1 MKKLILILLFIPLV
15 SFGQNLIEDNIEP
28 FKELI
33 SDPMYNENNG
43 QNKSFFKGYWID
55 TSGILKYRFEHLIK
69 GDIEFTYNKWSAGV
83 SYRYNSFMKN
93 LDKIF
98 IDLDTTL
105 QLLPTGIAQ
114 YREDRNGKGD
124 FVYDTRLSY
133 RMTEST
139 KVAFLINNLLNRE
152 YMIRPLTI
160 EAPRTF
166 LVQFTI
172 KV

>member
-1 MKKLILILLFIPLV
+1 MSPM
-15 SFGQNLIEDNIEP
+15 NLAPDDTTYEGGTY
-28 FKELI
+28 KESSL
-33 SDPMYNENNG
+33 
-43 QNKSFFKGYWID
+43 D
-55 TSGILKYRFEHLIK
+55 TSGILKYRFQHLIK
-69 GDIEFTYNKWSAGV
+69 GDIEFTYNKWSAGI

-93 LDKIF
+93 LDRIF

-105 QLLPTGIAQ
+105 QLLPTGIAL
-114 YREDRNGKGD
+114 YREERDGKGD
-124 FVYDTRLSY
+124 FVIDTRFSY
-133 RMTEST
+133 KASETV